1 MNVIID
7 FSIFPMDKG
16 ESVSAYASR
25 AVKIIKASGLAHHIG
40 PMGTAIEGQWDEV
53 IGVVG
58 LCLEDLQKDCDRL
71 YMTMKV
77 DYRKKGEPGRIAKK
91 VKTVEKKSA

>member
-40 PMGTAIEGQWDEV
+40 THGDGHRRAMG
-53 IGVVG
+53 
-58 LCLEDLQKDCDRL
+58 
-71 YMTMKV
+71 
-77 DYRKKGEPGRIAKK
+77 
-91 VKTVEKKSA
+91 

>member
-25 AVKIIKASGLAHHIG
+25 AVKIIKASGLA
-40 PMGTAIEGQWDEV
+40 QWDEV

-58 LCLEDLQKDCDRL
+58 RCLDDLQKDCDRL